1 MSNIKKRIIYKRTLY
16 LSIIF
21 FVLLAF
27 NIIFLASLIRYYYLL
42 GFFKI
47 SFEIVDNIVTIISAI
62 IILGFISTRLPQ
74 LRNMGDSSLYEIA
87 YLIIIGLFS
96 ILISYFNKS
105 TNSDAFISPFMDM
118 FEVLSVILIL
128 ILISSKT
135 KFFKNMMFHKARRK
149 DKVVCLIIFTVLA
162 IIASS
167 YILFIND
174 SYVNVRNM
182 VVMTA
187 GLFGGPVLGIPVG
200 IISGVYRLMIG
211 GSTAVPCSFATIICG
226 FLGSA
231 IYVLNGKKFLKHFWA
246 VILMFLYIGFEML
259 LIVWMSPQ
267 NISIPYVQDIYPLM
281 LFGNVL
287 GMILFIM
294 IVREEKKPDIDYE
307 ELRMRELQNTL
318 DEYQDKVEQL
328 EEDVEFLKKKIE

>member
-1 MSNIKKRIIYKRTLY
+1 
-16 LSIIF
+16 
-21 FVLLAF
+21 
-27 NIIFLASLIRYYYLL
+27 
-42 GFFKI
+42 
-47 SFEIVDNIVTIISAI
+47 
-62 IILGFISTRLPQ
+62 
-74 LRNMGDSSLYEIA
+74 
-87 YLIIIGLFS
+87 
-96 ILISYFNKS
+96 
-105 TNSDAFISPFMDM
+105 
-118 FEVLSVILIL
+118 
-128 ILISSKT
+128 
-135 KFFKNMMFHKARRK
+135 
-149 DKVVCLIIFTVLA
+149 
-162 IIASS
+162 
-167 YILFIND
+167 
-174 SYVNVRNM
+174 M

-200 IISGVYRLMIG
+200 IISGVYRLFLG
-211 GSTAVPCSFATIICG
+211 GSTAVPCSSATIICG